1 MEKIAVNT
9 VQNTSMVRTVNWIAA
24 VKMRL
29 AAPMRVESAFVVQ
42 VKKKRVFQLIYGT
55 FVIFCHYTLLL
66 YDISKLIS
74 CTRHLGLNNLGERKS
89 KVL

>member
-42 VKKKRVFQLIYGT
+42 VKKKEYF
-55 FVIFCHYTLLL
+55 
-66 YDISKLIS
+66 S
-74 CTRHLGLNNLGERKS
+74 
-89 KVL
+89 